1 MAQTV
6 TQSADQFPWRFKPG
20 QSGNPLG
27 RAASTK
33 AKLDAKMAELAAEY
47 GGVAALTVFE
57 RTLIE
62 QAAGL
67 LLRKPST
74 AEDAV
79 RIANAVARLIR
90 VVQRGRAAA
99 APTPARLADWART
112 APPAPRRGRR
122 KVRGAMKGARTPRC
136 PARFRHRRVAA
147 RSILESR
154 RPFAPVTTDR
164 ASRKA
169 AAAEPLR
176 AVHLKLAGG
185 PSEAETIAPARP
197 LRPRGPCSRTYVS
210 NPPCRTCL
218 SRSSAPPPC
227 RCGRRFLG

>member
-1 MAQTV
+1 VCSRRRNGSPLSRRQHWP
-6 TQSADQFPWRFKPG
+6 QSLKTRR
-20 QSGNPLG
+20 LG
-27 RAASTK
+27 VSDCDRTISLEDLLRATNAATRAVRQLGIK
-33 AKLDAKMAELAAEY
+33 APAAATPPPSLAAW
-47 GGVAALTVFE
+47 AQ
-57 RTLIE
+57 
-62 QAAGL
+62 QAAPP
-67 LLRKPST
+67 RPQ
-74 AEDAV
+74 E
-79 RIANAVARLIR
+79 RL
-90 VVQRGRAAA
+90 
-99 APTPARLADWART
+99 
-112 APPAPRRGRR
+112 
-122 KVRGAMKGARTPRC
+122 GAMKGARTPRC
-136 PARFRHRRVAA
+136 PVRFRHRRVAA